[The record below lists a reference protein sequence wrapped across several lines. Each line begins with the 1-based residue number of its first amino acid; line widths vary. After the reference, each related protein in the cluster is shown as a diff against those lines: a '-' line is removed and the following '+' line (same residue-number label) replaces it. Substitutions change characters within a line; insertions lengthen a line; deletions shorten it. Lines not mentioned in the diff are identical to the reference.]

1 MSEERDLRLAV
12 LIDADNAPR
21 SALGDVMA
29 EVAVYGT
36 PTIKRIYGDWTT
48 PNLAS
53 WKPLLLE
60 NAITPVQQYG
70 YTTGKNS
77 TDSAMIIDAMD
88 ILYTGQVDGFVLV
101 SSDSDFTR
109 LAIRL
114 REAGKKVYGMG
125 EKKTPNPFIVA
136 CDKFVYIEVIR
147 SAAQQERAEEAARE
161 EPKEPPK
168 PARRAARKKGA
179 EAAPAPAPEAEPPSR
194 VPKEIITLLAD
205 SVEMLAD
212 LLHQKKQKTLKQLQ
226 RYIRK
231 SWLTAWLDEKNEK
244 LYLTVED
251 YRAAQEEQKAAAA
264 AASKAETQPKQDADA
279 VPLNL
284 EVARSFSQ
292 VLKKEKALMQDE
304 RAVEELDHM
313 QKTTQAICDWLEA
326 HPESLPKARRFA
338 EYYIPTTLKLLHTYN
353 DVQGQQGENAEA
365 IRRDIA
371 GILHTLN
378 QAYDNLYDKL
388 LSDVALDVS
397 SEIAALQG
405 MLAND
410 GLTGEGML

>member
-136 CDKFVYIEVIR
+136 CDKWVYSEVIR

-212 LLHQKKQKTLKQLQ
+212 
-226 RYIRK
+226 
-231 SWLTAWLDEKNEK
+231 
-244 LYLTVED
+244 ED
-251 YRAAQEEQKAAAA
+251 GYA
-264 AASKAETQPKQDADA
+264 
-279 VPLNL
+279 PLG
-284 EVARSFSQ
+284 EVANLLVRKKRDFDPRNFGFSKLSKL
-292 VLKKEKALMQDE
+292 VKALPRFEVDVRQGGQSNMKHFFVRDKE
-304 RAVEELDHM
+304 R
-313 QKTTQAICDWLEA
+313 K
-326 HPESLPKARRFA
+326 
-338 EYYIPTTLKLLHTYN
+338 
-353 DVQGQQGENAEA
+353 
-365 IRRDIA
+365 
-371 GILHTLN
+371 
-378 QAYDNLYDKL
+378 
-388 LSDVALDVS
+388 
-397 SEIAALQG
+397 
-405 MLAND
+405 
-410 GLTGEGML
+410 

>member
-1 MSEERDLRLAV
+1 MAENELDLRLAV
-12 LIDADNAPR
+12 LIDADNASR
-21 SALGDVMA
+21 TAMKDVMA

-212 LLHQKKQKTLKQLQ
+212 
-226 RYIRK
+226 
-231 SWLTAWLDEKNEK
+231 
-244 LYLTVED
+244 ED
-251 YRAAQEEQKAAAA
+251 GYA
-264 AASKAETQPKQDADA
+264 
-279 VPLNL
+279 PLG
-284 EVARSFSQ
+284 EVANLLVRKKRDFDPRNFGFSKLSKL
-292 VLKKEKALMQDE
+292 VKALPRFEVDVRQGGQSNMKHFFVRDKE
-304 RAVEELDHM
+304 R
-313 QKTTQAICDWLEA
+313 K
-326 HPESLPKARRFA
+326 
-338 EYYIPTTLKLLHTYN
+338 
-353 DVQGQQGENAEA
+353 
-365 IRRDIA
+365 
-371 GILHTLN
+371 
-378 QAYDNLYDKL
+378 
-388 LSDVALDVS
+388 
-397 SEIAALQG
+397 
-405 MLAND
+405 
-410 GLTGEGML
+410 

>member
-179 EAAPAPAPEAEPPSR
+179 EAAPPPAPEAEPPSR

-212 LLHQKKQKTLKQLQ
+212 
-226 RYIRK
+226 
-231 SWLTAWLDEKNEK
+231 
-244 LYLTVED
+244 ED
-251 YRAAQEEQKAAAA
+251 GYA
-264 AASKAETQPKQDADA
+264 
-279 VPLNL
+279 PLG
-284 EVARSFSQ
+284 EVANLLVRKKRDFDPRNFGFSKLSKL
-292 VLKKEKALMQDE
+292 VKALPRFEVDVRQGGQSNMKHFFVRDKE
-304 RAVEELDHM
+304 R
-313 QKTTQAICDWLEA
+313 K
-326 HPESLPKARRFA
+326 
-338 EYYIPTTLKLLHTYN
+338 
-353 DVQGQQGENAEA
+353 
-365 IRRDIA
+365 
-371 GILHTLN
+371 
-378 QAYDNLYDKL
+378 
-388 LSDVALDVS
+388 
-397 SEIAALQG
+397 
-405 MLAND
+405 
-410 GLTGEGML
+410 

>member
-77 TDSAMIIDAMD
+77 TDSAMIID
-88 ILYTGQVDGFVLV
+88 
-101 SSDSDFTR
+101 SDFTR

-179 EAAPAPAPEAEPPSR
+179 EAAPPPAPEAEPPSR

-205 SVEMLAD
+205 SVEMLA
-212 LLHQKKQKTLKQLQ
+212 
-226 RYIRK
+226 
-231 SWLTAWLDEKNEK
+231 A
-244 LYLTVED
+244 ED
-251 YRAAQEEQKAAAA
+251 GYA
-264 AASKAETQPKQDADA
+264 
-279 VPLNL
+279 PLG
-284 EVARSFSQ
+284 EVANLLVRKKRDFDPRNFGFSKLSKL
-292 VLKKEKALMQDE
+292 VKALPRFEVDVRQGGQSNMKHFFVRDKE
-304 RAVEELDHM
+304 R
-313 QKTTQAICDWLEA
+313 K
-326 HPESLPKARRFA
+326 
-338 EYYIPTTLKLLHTYN
+338 
-353 DVQGQQGENAEA
+353 
-365 IRRDIA
+365 
-371 GILHTLN
+371 
-378 QAYDNLYDKL
+378 
-388 LSDVALDVS
+388 
-397 SEIAALQG
+397 
-405 MLAND
+405 
-410 GLTGEGML
+410 

>member
-179 EAAPAPAPEAEPPSR
+179 EAAPPPAPEAEPTSR

-212 LLHQKKQKTLKQLQ
+212 
-226 RYIRK
+226 
-231 SWLTAWLDEKNEK
+231 
-244 LYLTVED
+244 ED
-251 YRAAQEEQKAAAA
+251 GYA
-264 AASKAETQPKQDADA
+264 
-279 VPLNL
+279 PLG
-284 EVARSFSQ
+284 EVANLLVRKKRDFDPRNFGFSKLSKL
-292 VLKKEKALMQDE
+292 VKALPRFEVDVRQGGQSNMKHFFVRDKE
-304 RAVEELDHM
+304 R
-313 QKTTQAICDWLEA
+313 K
-326 HPESLPKARRFA
+326 
-338 EYYIPTTLKLLHTYN
+338 
-353 DVQGQQGENAEA
+353 
-365 IRRDIA
+365 
-371 GILHTLN
+371 
-378 QAYDNLYDKL
+378 
-388 LSDVALDVS
+388 
-397 SEIAALQG
+397 
-405 MLAND
+405 
-410 GLTGEGML
+410 